1 MKTNNVAER
10 SLAQTICR
18 SFGVDMD
25 GEDFSTIFSQTLSYL
40 TKGISAFK
48 FQNVMKPF
56 CKGMG
61 FSAKNFRLKLHE
73 SRYISLNLKL
83 FLLRLS
89 RYKSIDLSI
98 VKALTAELELK
109 VTDAKR
115 MVTVWEQHSE
125 FRKRLKAEARA
136 IPQHR
141 LELLTMP
148 GIDKYFRDV
157 VYNNLLRFIKWDVYR
172 KLRFISDSKN
182 EEYRDLYNDVL
193 AKAVQAYYW
202 MMPVA
207 AKTDL
212 HVRNSLNRTA
222 HNHIVNIIKAETSQ
236 KRGRL
241 VPIGVD
247 VHGRPINQ
255 LVVAS
260 QNQMAPVEGQEDS
273 AYDEVHGGTANNLDR
288 FELEFSISEIL
299 SKLRAHSKKHRF
311 VQVLMGHEDAE
322 FTAWLQERKTASRK
336 EDNVDVQLR
345 VSTQEFTK
353 LIGDFLNVEEDK
365 CNKFLAKLR
374 KELALP
380 NMKPAHLDA

>member
-1 MKTNNVAER
+1 MKTTIGAER
-10 SLAQTICR
+10 SLARTICR
-18 SFGVDMD
+18 VFGVELD

-40 TKGISAFK
+40 TKGVGAFE

-61 FSAKNFRLKLHE
+61 FSAKTFRLKLHE

-98 VKALTAELELK
+98 VKALAEELEIK
-109 VTDAKR
+109 VIDAKR
-115 MVTVWEQHSE
+115 MVWAWEQHPAL
-125 FRKRLKAEARA
+125 RRRLKATARA
-136 IPQHR
+136 IPEHR
-141 LELLTMP
+141 LELLTMA
-148 GIDKYFRDV
+148 GIDRYFRDV
-157 VYNNLLRFIKWDVYR
+157 VYAPLLRFIKWDVYK
-172 KLRFISDSKN
+172 KLTFISDSKN

-193 AKAVQAYYW
+193 AKAVQSYYHTI
-202 MMPVA
+202 PLA
-207 AKTDL
+207 EKTDL
-212 HVRNSLNRTA
+212 HAINGLKQSA

-236 KRGRL
+236 KKGRL

-247 VHGRPINQ
+247 AHGRPINQ

-273 AYDEVHGGTANNLDR
+273 AYDEVHGGTSNNLDR

-299 SKLRAHSKKHRF
+299 NKLRARSKKHRF
-311 VQVLMGHEDAE
+311 VQTLMGHEDAE
-322 FTAWLQERKTASRK
+322 FTVWLQERKIASRK
-336 EDNVDVQLR
+336 EDNVDVQTR
-345 VSTQEFTK
+345 VSAQEFVK
-353 LIGDFLNVEEDK
+353 HLSEFLNVEEEK

-380 NMKPAHLDA
+380 NITPAKIDA